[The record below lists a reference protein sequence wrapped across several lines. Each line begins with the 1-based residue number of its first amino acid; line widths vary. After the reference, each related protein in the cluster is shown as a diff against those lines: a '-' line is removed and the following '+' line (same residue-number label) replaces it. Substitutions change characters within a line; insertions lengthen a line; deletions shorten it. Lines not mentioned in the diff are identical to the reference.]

1 MHSLIRNVGR
11 GSNRHDFV
19 GDALIILSTASS
31 ETCLKTVIWGGSE
44 GGLTSYSVPEEAK
57 LSLITHTDAFLL
69 SSRVPSSALQSTR
82 HFTMDENDLNSSQFV
97 SKMASN
103 R

>member
-57 LSLITHTDAFLL
+57 LSLIFLIL
-69 SSRVPSSALQSTR
+69 LVKKEAQGCIKNETNFILAYKY
-82 HFTMDENDLNSSQFV
+82 FL
-97 SKMASN
+97 
-103 R
+103 